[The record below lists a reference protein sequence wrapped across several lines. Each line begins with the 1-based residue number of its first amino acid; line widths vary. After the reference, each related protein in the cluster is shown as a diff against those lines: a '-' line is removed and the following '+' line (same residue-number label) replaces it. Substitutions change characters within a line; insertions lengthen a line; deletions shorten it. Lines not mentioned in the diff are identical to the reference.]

1 MIADFTGA
9 TLPLPPG
16 IDQGPRFDDDI
27 PQPVWVSPVVSRRLA
42 GLGDVGGHLVVGGRT
57 VFVTSGSTPASVVVS
72 HPNRLGSAED
82 VASVVALATRQG
94 ATAYVEV
101 DPLLAGIIELPPLA
115 RPIVYWPEAES
126 ASVRTAAARAR
137 QGANALRRRLAQIKG
152 LTFPVDR
159 PFGRTVTV
167 VLPIPAVG
175 VASALAADG
184 IGLTVLDLW
193 EGGLSMT
200 VGWWHDRQQI
210 DALARAIGALVAGE
224 SHLPVPPDRR
234 ERIPEDL
241 PHRRLGSIPF
251 S

>member
-16 IDQGPRFDDDI
+16 IDTGPRFDDDI
-27 PQPVWVSPVVSRRLA
+27 PQPAWMSPVVSRRLR
-42 GLGDVGGHLVVGGRT
+42 GIGDGGAHLVVGGRT
-57 VFVTSGSTPASVVVS
+57 VFVTSGSSPASLVVS
-72 HPNRLGSAED
+72 HPNRLGSAEN
-82 VASVVALATRQG
+82 VASVVDLAAKHG

-115 RPIVYWPEAES
+115 KPIVHWPEAES
-126 ASVRTAAARAR
+126 ASVRAAAARAR

-167 VLPIPAVG
+167 VLPVPADG
-175 VASALAADG
+175 VAGALAAEG
-184 IGLTVLDLW
+184 TGLTVVDLW
-193 EGGLSMT
+193 EGGLSIT

-210 DALARAIGALVAGE
+210 DSLARAIGALVTGE
-224 SHLPVPPDRR
+224 SHLPVPPDRM